1 MKRFVLVTLFD
12 SNYLA
17 KGLVNYYSLQKY
29 LKNFVLYAYCFDEL
43 SYEAIS
49 KLNLKN
55 LVAIRFS
62 DFEDKM
68 LLKIKG
74 NKDRLYEYYWA
85 CVPFVIEKTL
95 QRKEAEYVTYMDAD
109 LMFFSNPSTLFDFSK
124 DVDVLIQPNNFS
136 YNETHQFDPVGYYCS
151 GWVTF
156 RDNPGGRRVLEWWN
170 RQCLKWCSA
179 RFKDGKFG
187 DQKYLDDWR
196 FRFNRVQEIAEV
208 GSSIAPWNVNK
219 YDISNKGGR
228 IFINN
233 KWPLIYY
240 HYHSF
245 RMNLLDYKY
254 IIEGDRNNN
263 YTISNEVKGLI
274 YESYINNMKKV
285 IKDLKNIKGYC
296 EYVKLNP
303 RGNYHINKSK
313 IK

>member
-179 RFKDGKFG
+179 K
-187 DQKYLDDWR
+187 Q
-196 FRFNRVQEIAEV
+196 
-208 GSSIAPWNVNK
+208 
-219 YDISNKGGR
+219 
-228 IFINN
+228 
-233 KWPLIYY
+233 
-240 HYHSF
+240 
-245 RMNLLDYKY
+245 
-254 IIEGDRNNN
+254 DRKV
-263 YTISNEVKGLI
+263 TKIKTKLGT
-274 YESYINNMKKV
+274 KKV
-285 IKDLKNIKGYC
+285 LKPDYVLNADTGKVYRKPTREEAEKGQL
-296 EYVKLNP
+296 VFDWTTMPKFV
-303 RGNYHINKSK
+303 RDAWGK
-313 IK
+313 